1 MQSQRPIS
9 EILVP
14 QPWLKSPTFHW
25 NEGRLVWAAAAL
37 LAMMAGYL
45 DGYALLFL
53 KTYVSFMSGNTT
65 TAGLRSGQ
73 GDFHAA
79 IPAAIAIVFFVAGSF
94 LAGSML
100 QSKLRHAH
108 RVVFALIA
116 VGLASVGG
124 LEWIN
129 LHNVNF
135 EIGLLSLLMGM
146 TNPALA
152 KIGAQ
157 TVSLTFMTG
166 ALSRIGGNLA
176 SALGG
181 KPPKD
186 KERPSDSHLA
196 QAGIEAGIWCGFLV
210 GAVLAGLAGSN
221 FRTWALLPPAVVMLA
236 LGLLSDRAATSPEE
250 I

>member
-1 MQSQRPIS
+1 MQSQRNIDD
-9 EILVP
+9 ILAP
-14 QPWLKSPTFHW
+14 QQWLRSPTFHL
-25 NEGRLVWAAAAL
+25 NEGRLVWAAAIL

-45 DGYALLFL
+45 DGFALLFL

-94 LAGSML
+94 LANILL
-100 QSKLRHAH
+100 QVRLRHAH
-108 RVVFALIA
+108 RVVFGLIA
-116 VGLASVGG
+116 VGLATIGG
-124 LEWIN
+124 LEWIH

-135 EIGLLSLLMGM
+135 EIALLCLLMGM
-146 TNPALA
+146 TNPALS

-176 SALGG
+176 SAF
-181 KPPKD
+181 KRKSPKD
-186 KERPSDSHLA
+186 KKGPAVSHLA
-196 QAGIEAGIWCGFLV
+196 QAGIEGGIWCGFLV
-210 GAVLAGLAGSN
+210 GAILAGLAGSN
-221 FRTWALLPPAVVMLA
+221 FRTWALLPPALVMLA
-236 LGLLSDRAATSPEE
+236 LGLLSDRTAPSPVT